1 MNETVMCRA
10 AVFRDANEPMSIKEF
25 AVRSLSAGEALV
37 QVECCT
43 LCGSDLHSISGHR
56 STPVP
61 TILGHEIVGR
71 IAEVATVQP
80 PVDVAGRALNVGD
93 RVVWSVAAAC
103 GTCDHCQREMPQK
116 CRQLFK
122 YGHEAITATH
132 VLTGGLADHCLLV
145 PGTTVVRVG
154 DTIGSTEIAP
164 ASCAT
169 ATICEAV
176 SGCRELRGRDVLIF
190 GAGML
195 GLTATAMSIHA
206 GAANVTV
213 CDVDPDRLARARL
226 FGATAAIEWSTLSTS
241 TLEADV
247 VFEVSGANAAVEAAV
262 SHAAVGGEVILIGS
276 VSPVGQVAIDPEQVV
291 RRLLHI
297 RGVHNY
303 TPDSLAGAVKFLS
316 EARERFPFAS
326 LVEQSFPLSRT
337 NEAVAFAQESRA
349 CRIAVH
355 PD

>member
-1 MNETVMCRA
+1 MSEAVMSRA
-10 AVFRDANEPMSIKEF
+10 AVFRSANEPLSIEEF
-25 AVRSLSAGEALV
+25 VVPPLSAGEALV

-61 TILGHEIVGR
+61 TVLGHEIVGR
-71 IAEVATVQP
+71 IAEVATERP
-80 PVDVAGRALNVGD
+80 PVDVAGRPLDIGD

-103 GTCDHCQREMPQK
+103 GSCDRCRRAMPQK

-132 VLTGGLADHCLLV
+132 ALSGGLADYCLLV
-145 PGTTVVRVG
+145 PGTAVVRVD
-154 DTIGSTEIAP
+154 DTIAATEIAP

-195 GLTATAMSIHA
+195 GLTATAMSIHQ

-213 CDVDPDRLARARL
+213 CDIDPNRLARARL
-226 FGATAAIEWSTLSTS
+226 FGATAAIEWSTLSAS

-247 VFEVSGANAAVEAAV
+247 VFEVSGATTAVEAAV

-276 VSPVGQVAIDPEQVV
+276 VSPVGPVAIDPEQVV

-303 TPDSLAGAVKFLS
+303 TPDSLARAVTFLT
-316 EARERFPFAS
+316 ETRARFPFAS

-337 NEAVAFAQESRA
+337 NEAIAFAQESRA